1 MNDDI
6 ILPPALEETEFESIS
21 SILANEAKEKARLA
35 QKPIIDLL
43 EDAIELDE
51 DGVPV
56 FTIPPGE
63 RVIIER
69 VASVLPGKQWLD
81 TKVYTVETIDGVT
94 GNLMLWDDAGK
105 CHAMSNY
112 LTAPKV
118 GYRFKVPPAKGGLQ
132 IQGRKRGRPR
142 KVVPLGQ
149 EKPAAPVQLDENGQP
164 VKKKRG
170 RPPGTKNRPKEVMV
184 AERKAKAEMKA
195 KKKAKRKKA

>member
-1 MNDDI
+1 MTDT
-6 ILPPALEETEFESIS
+6 ILPPPDDEPEFESIS

-35 QKPIIDLL
+35 QKPILDAL

-51 DGVPV
+51 DGTPV

-69 VASVLPGKQWLD
+69 VASILPGSPWLD
-81 TKVYTVETIDGVT
+81 TKSYTVETIDGVT
-94 GNLMLWDDAGK
+94 GNLILWDDAGK

-112 LTAPKV
+112 LTAPKK
-118 GYRFKVPPAKGGLQ
+118 GYKFKVPPAKGGIQL
-132 IQGRKRGRPR
+132 QGRKRGRPR

-164 VKKKRG
+164 IKKKRG
-170 RPPGTKNRPKEVMV
+170 RPPGIKNRPKEVV
-184 AERKAKAEMKA
+184 AAERKAKAQMKS
-195 KKKAKRKKA
+195 KKKAGRKKA